1 MLRIVPGPTPPF
13 WSFTDGLGTEP
24 SPHDVCG
31 QMLSTTHDRSF
42 PRFTPNF
49 RISPRLFILH
59 SNIFFSPADTLLFRL
74 SYMAGSFLTLPETS
88 EHKELILSLLE
99 SLQHVDWRNLDLKT
113 RGSVRVARAL
123 ATDESSANVVKT
135 VQMEGRKKATKI
147 KVRNVVIS

>member
-1 MLRIVPGPTPPF
+1 
-13 WSFTDGLGTEP
+13 
-24 SPHDVCG
+24 
-31 QMLSTTHDRSF
+31 
-42 PRFTPNF
+42 
-49 RISPRLFILH
+49 
-59 SNIFFSPADTLLFRL
+59 
-74 SYMAGSFLTLPETS
+74 MAGSFLTLPETS